1 MFLMDK
7 VFEIEALGHKYTAR
21 YCRYYDY
28 YWLTSDTGYTFRMD
42 PETFKQYLVGT
53 EEEEWV

>member
-1 MFLMDK
+1 MDK

-42 PETFKQYLVGT
+42 PETFKQYIVGT
-53 EEEEWV
+53 EEEE